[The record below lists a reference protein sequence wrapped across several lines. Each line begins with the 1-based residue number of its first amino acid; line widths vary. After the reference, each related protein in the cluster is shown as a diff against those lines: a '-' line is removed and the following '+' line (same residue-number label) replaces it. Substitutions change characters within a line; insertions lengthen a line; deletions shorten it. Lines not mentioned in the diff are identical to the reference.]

1 MKKDIVLNIKT
12 QFENAQTIQELED
25 TLENIN
31 VELEEIDENS
41 KAFQDLTSFAD
52 KATAEIDQLNHKV
65 ADLNGQ
71 SGKMKDGV
79 DSLRSTT
86 EMYSSA
92 NSELASS
99 FDKVAENGGAI
110 AVLDSLT
117 GGMATRIRDAVEA
130 SKLFNVSLKG
140 MRTALIATGIGAFVV
155 ALGLVVGY
163 WDRIKDAILQTTQR
177 LHDKID
183 ALRESKELTL
193 LELDALDKQAEL
205 NELNGVSNVEITAEK
220 RKQLEILQGQTK
232 EEIKSL
238 ETLLMKEIAR
248 QKEYTLAERLK
259 VLAISMVNSG
269 AAAVE
274 KEMSKL
280 AIGGDILEIQKQ
292 LKQIKNEE
300 LDIDIRLA
308 QLNAKKKT
316 EKQAEVKAAKELK
329 QIEDSDEELE
339 DDLEISEE
347 EAIEEGEEIKLLTR
361 EEYWAKNLQGESE
374 YLRKRF
380 EMAVE
385 SGEALVDFEQWKADK
400 LIEMEEQVYDMKI
413 KAAMTGMAAISDLL
427 DSFAIKDEK
436 RAEQV
441 FKVQKGIAIAQ
452 AILDTYSSVRSV
464 YKAAAASP
472 ITTAFPAYPFIMA
485 GSALASGLADVN
497 RIKNQQFQ
505 STSISSTS
513 GGGGGGQ
520 TPTANVTPIIPTFS
534 TENQEQKIKV
544 FVTETDI
551 RNSSERVS
559 GIYNRAVV
567 TE

>member
-220 RKQLEILQGQTK
+220 RKQLEILQDQTK